1 MYGRKIGVVAAVA
14 ALSLTVGV
22 GSATAQNNNNNNK
35 KNGKRADTF
44 IENDCKRLAQK
55 PRHIE
60 LACGQSRRNQDDVE
74 LRRIRYRN
82 KQYGKNN
89 VRARGRLHVEGVAGR
104 NKVKLRFKNLK
115 RCGRGNNRRNNNG
128 GNNGGRNNGGRNN
141 RDQVYRKV
149 TIKFQGGQPAGLKKR
164 YNERLGCG

>member
-1 MYGRKIGVVAAVA
+1 MYGKKIGAVAAVA

-22 GSATAQNNNNNNK
+22 GSAAAQNNNNNNK
-35 KNGKRADTF
+35 NNGKRADTF
-44 IENDCKRLAQK
+44 IENDCKRLTQK

-89 VRARGRLHVEGVAGR
+89 VRARGRLHVEGVSGIG
-104 NKVKLRFKNLK
+104 KVKLRFKNRK
-115 RCGRGNNRRNNNG
+115 DCARKGKGRAERN
-128 GNNGGRNNGGRNN
+128 
-141 RDQVYRKV
+141 DPVYKKV
-149 TIKFQGGQPAGLKKR
+149 TIKFKGNQPAGLKKR

>member
-1 MYGRKIGVVAAVA
+1 MYGKKMGAVAAVA
-14 ALSLTVGV
+14 ALSLSVGL
-22 GSATAQNNNNNNK
+22 GSATAQNNNNNDDD
-35 KNGKRADTF
+35 GKRADTF

-82 KQYGKNN
+82 KQYGENN
-89 VRARGRLHVEGVAGR
+89 VRARARLHVKDVSGIG
-104 NKVKLRFKNLK
+104 KVKLRFKNK
-115 RCGRGNNRRNNNG
+115 KNCARKGKGSADRN
-128 GNNGGRNNGGRNN
+128 
-141 RDQVYRKV
+141 DAVYKKV
-149 TIKFQGGQPAGLKKR
+149 TIKFKGNAPAGLRKR